1 MICASC
7 LSPASL
13 VCVTSEYLLP
23 YPILTW
29 QLLQDSGSE
38 DEGEDGDAED
48 GSYDQSNGEGEGVGV
63 SDLFDALSEISMNTE
78 EFLEKEEGDFIH
90 TTYLP
95 FPSILYLPFS
105 TFPSLLF
112 PFLPS
117 LPISASNFSSRFI
130 SIWHIPHRITSPA
143 EAFNLICTT

>member
-105 TFPSLLF
+105 TFPSLPFSSHSSLLYQSLRQISQVDLF
-112 PFLPS
+112 PFGTS
-117 LPISASNFSSRFI
+117 HTASHHLRK
-130 SIWHIPHRITSPA
+130 H
-143 EAFNLICTT
+143 LI